1 MKLAGWLE
9 LDSDR
14 TEYTGFGEG
23 YTLSSGWCHPFCR
36 IATPFWAKGVA
47 ILQIT

>member
-1 MKLAGWLE
+1 MVGARIQIEQNKPVLE
-9 LDSDR
+9 KA
-14 TEYTGFGEG
+14 TP
-23 YTLSSGWCHPFCR
+23 LSSGWCHPFCR